1 MTERRCG
8 VLAAGR
14 SWIFVILTL
23 FAVCARPQTPQPGP
37 QTNPGE
43 ITLNLDVAQSKLHW
57 TLDSTLHTVHGTF
70 NLKRGVVK
78 FDLATG
84 SASGEIVV
92 YATSGESGSDSRDKK
107 MHDEILES
115 ARYPEVIFRPTKIDG
130 KVAVPGT
137 SEVQLQGKFLLHGS
151 EHDLTVPVHAE
162 LTGDHWKG
170 TAKFSV
176 PYIQWGLKSPNTFLL
191 KAAPVVD
198 IELELTGT
206 LQKAVAS

>member
-1 MTERRCG
+1 MRQRRFG
-8 VLAAGR
+8 VRVTARASLFVFLALGASR
-14 SWIFVILTL
+14 AWT
-23 FAVCARPQTPQPGP
+23 QTPQLAV
-37 QTNPGE
+37 QTKPAE
-43 ITLNLDVAQSKLHW
+43 VTLNLDVAQSKLHW
-57 TLDSTLHTVHGTF
+57 TLDSSLHTVHGTF
-70 NLKRGVVK
+70 NLKRGAVK
-78 FDLATG
+78 FDPATG

-92 YATSGESGSDSRDKK
+92 YATSGDSGNDGRDKK

-115 ARYPEVIFRPTKIDG
+115 ARYPEVIFRPTKIEG
-130 KVAVPGT
+130 KVSVPGT
-137 SEVQLQGKFLLHGS
+137 SEVQVQGKFLLHGS

-198 IELELTGT
+198 VELELSGT
-206 LQKAVAS
+206 LQRTVAQ